1 MSDHWTVPFI
11 GFEYSATGEA
21 PSAMNCWAFFRHV
34 QRERFGR
41 TIPAVVLDARLAE
54 AMRLFRDRPATLG
67 WEKVDAPACA
77 LSGDAVLM
85 GHRRHPHHIGVW
97 VDDYQGG
104 GVLHCVAGVG
114 SALHSLFHLDLAGWQ
129 ITGIYR
135 PID

>member
-11 GFEYSATGEA
+11 GFEYADAGDS
-21 PSAMNCWAFFRHV
+21 PPAMNCWAFFRHV
-34 QRERFGR
+34 QREQFGR
-41 TIPAVVLDARLAE
+41 HIPAIVLDAPLVE

-67 WEKVDAPACA
+67 WEKVEEPAPAR
-77 LSGDAVLM
+77 SGYPVLM
-85 GHRRHPHHIGVW
+85 GHRRHPHHIGVY

-104 GVLHCVAGVG
+104 GVLHCAAGVG
-114 SALHSLFHLDLAGWQ
+114 SALHSLFHLNIAGWQ